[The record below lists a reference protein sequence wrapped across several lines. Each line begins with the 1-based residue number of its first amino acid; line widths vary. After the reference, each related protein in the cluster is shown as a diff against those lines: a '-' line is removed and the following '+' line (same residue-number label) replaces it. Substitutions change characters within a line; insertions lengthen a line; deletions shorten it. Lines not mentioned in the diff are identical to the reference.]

1 MATGSSYVTLRVRY
15 PASDADTYE
24 GGSLSIE
31 TPSAVRSSPS
41 KTEYVGVGRT
51 VYTVTWRDG
60 RPSPSASDT
69 RYEAV
74 NPSALVLTI
83 DAFLPF
89 TFTSPAATAR
99 MSSLAVNETVSRSP
113 ARAYCGFALDDDVVN
128 ASAAAKKR
136 SFATLW

>member
-1 MATGSSYVTLRVRY
+1 M
-15 PASDADTYE
+15 
-24 GGSLSIE
+24 SIE

-51 VYTVTWRDG
+51 VYTVTDTVG
-60 RPSPSASDT
+60 GPSRSASDT

-89 TFTSPAATAR
+89 TFTSPGATAR
-99 MSSLAVNETVSRSP
+99 MFSLAANETVSRSP
-113 ARAYCGFALDDDVVN
+113 VRAYCGFALDDDILN

-136 SFATLW
+136 SFTTLW